1 MSCYICDDRHIT
13 VLAAYAAEHAKI
25 TRADFWATL
34 SADDR
39 ERFDDETDIEVLAT
53 LLHRENVAS
62 FRARYQGRHESDI
75 GPYAYDR
82 DAVTA
87 VRVGAFSAVQIIKA
101 AHCFD
106 YQACEHDGWGDSFA
120 CKVIKAIIDHAT
132 HKLPG
137 YNEAVW
143 GIPDATETKRA
154 G

>member
-13 VLAAYAAEHAKI
+13 ALAAYAVEQAGVHRGAI
-25 TRADFWATL
+25 FATL

-39 ERFDDETDIEVLAT
+39 ERFDDETDIEVLAS

-62 FRARYQGRHESDI
+62 FRARYQGRHESSI
-75 GPYAYDR
+75 GPYTYKHAD
-82 DAVTA
+82 VLA

-106 YQACEHDGWGDSFA
+106 YQACEHDGWADSFA
-120 CKVIKAIIDHAT
+120 CKVIKAIVDHAT
-132 HKLPG
+132 RQLPG
-137 YNEAVW
+137 YNEAAW
-143 GIPDATETKRA
+143 GIPDAASAKRA